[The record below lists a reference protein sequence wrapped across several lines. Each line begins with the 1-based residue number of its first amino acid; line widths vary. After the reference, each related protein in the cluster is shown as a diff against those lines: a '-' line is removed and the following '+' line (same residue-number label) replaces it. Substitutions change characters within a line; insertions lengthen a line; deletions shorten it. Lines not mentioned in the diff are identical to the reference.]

1 MVLVHQ
7 YSHHQFPLGILLN
20 FNRPLSHQHLFST
33 DCEKKGGGAHG
44 GFIEYHVSV
53 GPQFR
58 ESRAS

>member
-1 MVLVHQ
+1 M